1 MRNRLTGVFDLL
13 LNGTNLIDMG
23 MELGVMTIGPV
34 IGTKTM
40 VVSPHYLAS
49 AAGARILQRGGNAF
63 DAAVAVSATLAVVYP
78 HMTGLGGDAF
88 WLTYSAGEGRV
99 RAYNGSGRSGYG
111 VRRDCYAGESAI
123 PRRGVRSAITVP
135 GMADSWEAVQRQYGR
150 LTLAE
155 VLEPGIGYATDGFPL
170 SPDQHGN
177 SILAGAALSPGAAAV
192 YLPGGKVPRAGGK
205 FVQKQLART
214 LRTLAAGGRDAFY
227 KGGIAEEISKDMLAS
242 GGYLTR
248 DDFADHQGNW
258 VEPISTDYHGHQV
271 YQVPPNSQGF
281 TALMALNILERF
293 NLAEIEH
300 GSFEYY
306 HLLVEALKLS
316 FRDRD
321 QVLTDPEFS
330 SIPLERLLDKQYAM
344 ELADSISLRRAAA
357 LGSEPVGRDTAY
369 AAVVDGE
376 GNAVSFIQS
385 LYFEFGSGRVAG
397 DTGILLQNRGSF
409 FSLDPSHINTL
420 EPHKRTFHTL
430 MPAMAC
436 QDGKPAILYGT
447 QGGEGQPQTQS
458 LLLTRMLHYGMN
470 PQEAVNAPR
479 FVWGRTWGEP
489 TQELKVEKRVAPQV
503 LEELAGAGH
512 LVRQAADYDGIMGH
526 AHAIAIGGNGF
537 RSGGTDPRCDGAA
550 IGW

>member
-1 MRNRLTGVFDLL
+1 
-13 LNGTNLIDMG
+13 
-23 MELGVMTIGPV
+23 MTRGPV
-34 IGTKTM
+34 IGTATM

-49 AAGARILQRGGNAF
+49 AAGARILEKGGNAY

-99 RAYNGSGRSGYG
+99 RAYNGSGRSGYA
-111 VRRDCYAGESAI
+111 VRRDCYAGEEAI

-135 GMADSWEAVQRQYGR
+135 GMADSWEAVQREYGR

-155 VLEPGIGYATDGFPL
+155 VLEPAIGYSAGGFPL
-170 SPDQHGN
+170 SPDQHGG
-177 SILAGAALSPGAAAV
+177 SLLAGAALTPEAAAV
-192 YLPGGKVPRAGGK
+192 YLPGGRIPAAGAR
-205 FVQKQLART
+205 FVQRQLAGT

-227 KGGIAEEISKDMLAS
+227 KGSIAEEISEYMLAS

-248 DDFADHQGNW
+248 DDFADHHGSW
-258 VEPISTDYHGHQV
+258 VEPLSTDYHGYTV

-281 TALMALNILERF
+281 TALMALNILEHYDF
-293 NLAEIEH
+293 ADIAH
-300 GSFEYY
+300 GSYEYY

-321 QVLTDPEFS
+321 RVLTDPDFS
-330 SIPLERLLDKQYAM
+330 SIPLEHLLGKPYAA
-344 ELADSISLRRAAA
+344 ELAAMISPRQASVIN
-357 LGSEPVGRDTAY
+357 SEPVGRDTAY

-385 LYFEFGSGRVAG
+385 LYFEFGSGVVAG

-409 FSLDPSHINTL
+409 FSLDPAHINRL

-436 QDGKPAILYGT
+436 REGKPAYLYGT
-447 QGGEGQPQTQS
+447 QGGEGQPQTQT
-458 LLLTRMLHYGMN
+458 LLLTRMLHYGMD
-470 PQEAVNAPR
+470 PQTAVNEPR
-479 FVWGRTWGEP
+479 FVWGRTWGDP
-489 TQELKVEKRVAPQV
+489 TQELRVENRVEATV
-503 LEELAGAGH
+503 RAELTEAGH
-512 LVRQAADYDGIMGH
+512 LVREAGSYDGIVGH
-526 AHAIAIGGNGF
+526 AHAISVDDNGY

>member
-1 MRNRLTGVFDLL
+1 M
-13 LNGTNLIDMG
+13 
-23 MELGVMTIGPV
+23 
-34 IGTKTM
+34 
-40 VVSPHYLAS
+40 
-49 AAGARILQRGGNAF
+49 
-63 DAAVAVSATLAVVYP
+63 
-78 HMTGLGGDAF
+78 
-88 WLTYSAGEGRV
+88 
-99 RAYNGSGRSGYG
+99 
-111 VRRDCYAGESAI
+111 
-123 PRRGVRSAITVP
+123 
-135 GMADSWEAVQRQYGR
+135 
-150 LTLAE
+150 
-155 VLEPGIGYATDGFPL
+155 
-170 SPDQHGN
+170 
-177 SILAGAALSPGAAAV
+177 

-479 FVWGRTWGEP
+479 FVWGRTWGN
-489 TQELKVEKRVAPQV
+489 R
-503 LEELAGAGH
+503 
-512 LVRQAADYDGIMGH
+512 
-526 AHAIAIGGNGF
+526 
-537 RSGGTDPRCDGAA
+537 PRN
-550 IGW
+550 

>member
-1 MRNRLTGVFDLL
+1 
-13 LNGTNLIDMG
+13 
-23 MELGVMTIGPV
+23 MTTGPV

-49 AAGARILQRGGNAF
+49 AAGARILQNGGNAF

-111 VRRDCYAGESAI
+111 VRRDCYAGANAI

-135 GMADSWEAVQRQYGR
+135 GMADSWSAVQREYGR
-150 LTLAE
+150 LTLGE
-155 VLEPGIGYATDGFPL
+155 VLEPAIGYAAGGFPM
-170 SPDQHGN
+170 SPDQYGN
-177 SILAGAALSPGAAAV
+177 SMLAGAALSPAASAI
-192 YLPGGKVPRAGGK
+192 YLPGGTVQAAGSR
-205 FVQKQLART
+205 FVQKQLAAT
-214 LRTLAAGGRDAFY
+214 LRVLAEGGRDAFY
-227 KGGIAEEISKDMLAS
+227 KGKIADDISQYMRAS

-248 DDFADHQGNW
+248 EDFAAHEGNW
-258 VEPISTDYHGHQV
+258 DEPISTDYRGHTV

-281 TALMALNILERF
+281 TALMALNILEHYNF
-293 NLAEIEH
+293 GDIPH
-300 GSFEYY
+300 GSYEYY
-306 HLLVEALKLS
+306 HFLVEALKLS

-321 QVLTDPEFS
+321 RVLTDPAFS
-330 SIPLERLLDKQYAM
+330 RIPLEQLLDKRYA
-344 ELADSISLRRAAA
+344 EQLAASISPAKAAA
-357 LGSEPVGRDTAY
+357 LGSEPVGRDTAF
-369 AAVVDGE
+369 AAVVDDE

-385 LYFEFGSGRVAG
+385 LYFEFGSGVVAG

-409 FSLDPSHINTL
+409 FSLDPGHINTL

-436 QDGKPAILYGT
+436 RDGKPAYLYGT

-458 LLLTRMLHYGMN
+458 LLLTRMLHYGMD
-470 PQEAVNAPR
+470 PQAAVNAPR

-489 TQELKVEKRVAPQV
+489 TQELKVEGRVAPAV
-503 LEELAGAGH
+503 LSQLSEAGH
-512 LVRQAADYDGIMGH
+512 LVRTVGGYDGIVGH
-526 AHAIAIGGNGF
+526 AHAIAIDDNGY
-537 RSGGTDPRCDGAA
+537 RSGGTDPRCDGSA

>member
-1 MRNRLTGVFDLL
+1 
-13 LNGTNLIDMG
+13 
-23 MELGVMTIGPV
+23 MTTGPV

-49 AAGARILQRGGNAF
+49 AAGARILERGGNAF
-63 DAAVAVSATLAVVYP
+63 DAAVAVSAALAVVYP

-99 RAYNGSGRSGYG
+99 RAYNGSGRSGYA
-111 VRRDCYAGESAI
+111 VRRDCYAGEGAI
-123 PRRGVRSAITVP
+123 PRRGIRSAITVP
-135 GMADSWEAVQRQYGR
+135 GMADSWAAVLQSNGR
-150 LTLAE
+150 LSLSE
-155 VLEPGIGYATDGFPL
+155 VLEPAIGYASGGFPL

-177 SILAGAALSPGAAAV
+177 SILAGAALSPEAAAI
-192 YLPGGKVPRAGGK
+192 YLPGGAVPAAGGR
-205 FVQKQLART
+205 FVQRQLADA

-227 KGGIAEEISKDMLAS
+227 KGGIAKEICRYMQAA
-242 GGYLTR
+242 GGYLTL
-248 DDFADHQGNW
+248 DDFADHQGEW
-258 VEPISTDYHGHQV
+258 VEPVSTEYHGHTV
-271 YQVPPNSQGF
+271 YQAPPNSQGF
-281 TALMALNILERF
+281 TALMALNILERYDF
-293 NLAEIEH
+293 GDIEH
-300 GSFEYY
+300 GSYEYY

-321 QVLTDPEFS
+321 LYLTDPDFS
-330 SIPLERLLDKQYAM
+330 AVPLDRLLDRGYAA
-344 ELADSISLRRAAA
+344 ELAASISMQRAAA
-357 LGSEPVGRDTAY
+357 LDSEPVGRDTAY

-385 LYFEFGSGRVAG
+385 LYFEFGSGAVAG

-409 FSLDPSHINTL
+409 FSLEPGHINTL

-436 QDGKPAILYGT
+436 REGRPVYLYGT

-470 PQEAVNAPR
+470 PQAAVNAPR

-489 TQELKVEKRVAPQV
+489 TRELKVEKRVAQPV
-503 LEELAGAGH
+503 LDELAEAGH
-512 LVRQAADYDGIMGH
+512 LVRPVKDYDGIVGH
-526 AHAIAIGGNGF
+526 AHAIAIDDNGY

>member
-1 MRNRLTGVFDLL
+1 
-13 LNGTNLIDMG
+13 
-23 MELGVMTIGPV
+23 MTTGPV

-49 AAGARILQRGGNAF
+49 AAGAGILQKGGNAF

-111 VRRDCYAGESAI
+111 VRRDRYAGEAAI

-150 LTLAE
+150 LTFAE
-155 VLEPGIGYATDGFPL
+155 VLEPAIGYASAGFPL
-170 SPDQHGN
+170 SPDQYGG
-177 SILAGAALSPGAAAV
+177 SVLAGAALSAEAAAI
-192 YLPGGKVPRAGGK
+192 YLPGGRPPAVHGK
-205 FVQKQLART
+205 FLQPQLAGT
-214 LRTLAAGGRDAFY
+214 LRLLAADGRDAFY
-227 KGGIAEEISKDMLAS
+227 KGAIAQEISNYMRAA

-248 DDFADHQGNW
+248 DDFADHHGEW
-258 VEPISTDYHGHQV
+258 VEPVSTDYHGHTV
-271 YQVPPNSQGF
+271 YQAPPNSQGF
-281 TALMALNILERF
+281 AALMALNILERF
-293 NLAEIEH
+293 DFGKIEH
-300 GSFEYY
+300 DSYEYY

-321 QVLTDPEFS
+321 QVLTDPAFTPV
-330 SIPLERLLDKQYAM
+330 PLERLLDKQYAGQ
-344 ELADSISLRRAAA
+344 LAASISMQQAAA

-385 LYFEFGSGRVAG
+385 LYFEFGSGAVAG

-409 FSLDPSHINTL
+409 FSLDPAHINTL

-436 QDGKPAILYGT
+436 RDGKPAYLYGT
-447 QGGEGQPQTQS
+447 QGGEGQPQTQTM
-458 LLLTRMLHYGMN
+458 LLTRMLHYGMN

-489 TQELKVEKRVAPQV
+489 TQELKVEKRAGQQV
-503 LEELAGAGH
+503 LDDLAAAGH
-512 LVRQAADYDGIMGH
+512 IVRQAGDYDGIVGH
-526 AHAIAIGGNGF
+526 AHAIAIDGNGY

>member
-1 MRNRLTGVFDLL
+1 
-13 LNGTNLIDMG
+13 
-23 MELGVMTIGPV
+23 MTTGPV
-34 IGTKTM
+34 TGTKTM

-49 AAGARILQRGGNAF
+49 AAGARILQMGGNAF

-88 WLTYSAGEGRV
+88 WLTYSAGDGRV

-111 VRRDCYAGESAI
+111 VRRDCYAGEAAI

-135 GMADSWEAVQRQYGR
+135 GMADSWEAVQREYGR
-150 LTLAE
+150 LSLAE
-155 VLEPGIGYATDGFPL
+155 VLEPGIGYASEGFPL

-192 YLPGGKVPRAGGK
+192 YLPGGAVPRAGGK

-227 KGGIAEEISKDMLAS
+227 KGEIAKEISQYMRSS
-242 GGYLTR
+242 GGYLTH

-258 VEPISTDYHGHQV
+258 VEPLSTEYHGHTV
-271 YQVPPNSQGF
+271 YQAPPNSQGF
-281 TALMALNILERF
+281 TALMTLNILERF
-293 NLAEIEH
+293 NFADIEH

-321 QVLTDPEFS
+321 QVLSDPEFS
-330 SIPLERLLDKQYAM
+330 SIPLGPLLDKQYAAQ
-344 ELADSISLRRAAA
+344 LAASISLQRAAA
-357 LGSEPVGRDTAY
+357 MDSEPVGRDTAY

-385 LYFEFGSGRVAG
+385 LYFEFGSGVVAG

-409 FSLDPSHINTL
+409 FSLEPAHINSL

-436 QDGKPAILYGT
+436 RDGKPAYLYGT

-489 TQELKVEKRVAPQV
+489 SQELRVERRVEPEV
-503 LEELAGAGH
+503 LGQLAGAGH
-512 LVRQAADYDGIMGH
+512 RVREAGEFDGVAGH
-526 AHAIAIGGNGF
+526 AHVIAIDHNDGY
-537 RSGGTDPRCDGAA
+537 RSGGTDPRCDGSA